1 MLSANRNTRTF
12 QAAAANTAP
21 TVAIR
26 NHSRHYIIKSHPDI
40 CAFSFFSIDGIILTL
55 LTCWFTCS
63 DCIRLDPNLNFPKW
77 QLHVSLSRIYIYT
90 RRSRRYSKCQGVSL
104 SAQHFIRSPWQLY
117 ITLISLIV
125 FLFCLYAASFL
136 SFFQFSFACLSQSL
150 YNLYF
155 TRLTE
160 LLCNIVV

>member
-12 QAAAANTAP
+12 QAAAAHTAP

-40 CAFSFFSIDGIILTL
+40 CAFSFFLVLYWHCWRADSPAPTVLGLTPIW
-55 LTCWFTCS
+55 TFQS
-63 DCIRLDPNLNFPKW
+63 DNYM
-77 QLHVSLSRIYIYT
+77 SLSRIYIYT

-150 YNLYF
+150 
-155 TRLTE
+155 
-160 LLCNIVV
+160 